1 MISQKKFILNITF
14 FNWSWAL
21 FKKSFLF

>member
-21 FKKSFLF
+21 CKKSFLF